1 MPKGIPLTQDEIEER
16 RREITVAAV
25 DLILTQGF
33 NETSMREI
41 ANAAGIGKSTLYDYF
56 TNKDE
61 IILFMVEDPLADLM
75 DRARAIIQGDGS
87 VAERLRGVMQMHLGF
102 LLEKKAFY
110 LKLSLEIQRLR
121 LESQQNYQAKRYAY
135 QDLIQALIEEG
146 IQRGSF
152 RPVNPA
158 MAMKIL
164 ISMMTPIVFTTR
176 PTGTP
181 EEMLTDGLN
190 LFFDGLTAKY

>member
-1 MPKGIPLTQDEIEER
+1 MPKGIPLTQDEIEGR
-16 RREITVAAV
+16 RREITAAAV
-25 DLILTQGF
+25 DLILTKGF

-41 ANAAGIGKSTLYDYF
+41 AKAAGIGKSTLYDYF

-75 DRARAIIQGDGS
+75 ARARAIIQGDGS
-87 VAERLRGVMQMHLGF
+87 AAARLRGVMQMHLGF

-121 LESQQNYQAKRYAY
+121 LESQQHYQAKRYVY

-146 IQRGSF
+146 IAEGSF

-158 MAMKIL
+158 MATKTL

-181 EEMLTDGLN
+181 EEMLEDGLD
-190 LFFDGLTAKY
+190 LFFEGLAA